1 MVSCWADGLGAVRK
15 QEARCGGAHATS
27 DGKVSEFE
35 ANLVYI
41 VSTRTAWAVRETFT
55 HKHTNTHFQKSK

>member
-41 VSTRTAWAVRETFT
+41 VNSDM
-55 HKHTNTHFQKSK
+55 